1 MLVDENEPLDRDLR
15 CPIPLELYKIL
26 RSYPTYLSR
35 LQDAFDQFA
44 ENLPGGEFSREKYG
58 PAYRRLMDMVCAE
71 LNKFHIEAS
80 QELDAVAKDVRLS
93 KSAVDQIKID
103 FSCELAEKKFRDFS
117 AFPVYRGYF
126 SDLSP
131 VVKYLVSRGK

>member
-44 ENLPGGEFSREKYG
+44 EKLPGGEFSREKYG

-80 QELDAVAKDVRLS
+80 QELDAVAKDVRETLNN
-93 KSAVDQIKID
+93 APQI
-103 FSCELAEKKFRDFS
+103 RDTT
-117 AFPVYRGYF
+117 RLMLR
-126 SDLSP
+126 SDP
-131 VVKYLVSRGK
+131 CN